1 MRGARLRLP
10 SGMVRSGPVWS
21 KMDRKESLICGCE
34 TLGKVTFAMD
44 GVKVARGAGGN
55 KAPDKRG
62 NATGWS
68 EGAARRNRDFLMS
81 VDGDALADPTQGEPY
96 ALSLTFGRD
105 EFVSPLRL
113 KVARETFFKRLR
125 RLGMI
130 RLHWLVE
137 FQRDGT
143 PHLHMLVYM
152 PWDALAERVAGAIRQ
167 AWLEVSAFSG
177 SAVSGQYVVP
187 VGHLTGWKQYLAK
200 HGIRGVRHYQRQ
212 MPAGWE
218 APGRM
223 WGKLGEW
230 PTWSAALEVDD
241 NTFFR
246 FRRAL
251 RSYRIATAR
260 QELLTAKPCDRS
272 AKRKSLSHARRCLF
286 DPREGGSRRTAM
298 RGSCIWMPR
307 KLSCVIL
314 ENLALE
320 PDANVRAWEDR
331 ETPPPL

>member
-1 MRGARLRLP
+1 
-10 SGMVRSGPVWS
+10 
-21 KMDRKESLICGCE
+21 
-34 TLGKVTFAMD
+34 MD

-96 ALSLTFGRD
+96 ALSLTVGR
-105 EFVSPLRL
+105 EEIVSPVQLRQS
-113 KVARETFFKRLR
+113 RERYFDRLR
-125 RLGMI
+125 YMGMI

-152 PWDALAERVAGAIRQ
+152 PWDALAERVAGAIRD
-167 AWLEVSAFSG
+167 AWLQVSAFSG

-260 QELLTAKPCDRS
+260 QELLTAKPCYRS

-320 PDANVRAWEDR
+320 PDANVRSWEDR

>member
-1 MRGARLRLP
+1 M
-10 SGMVRSGPVWS
+10 
-21 KMDRKESLICGCE
+21 
-34 TLGKVTFAMD
+34 GKVTFAMD
-44 GVKVARGAGGN
+44 GVKASRGAGGN

-62 NATGWS
+62 KATGWS

-81 VDGDALADPTQGEPY
+81 VDGDALADRAQGEPY

-105 EFVSPLRL
+105 EIVSPARL
-113 KVARETFFKRLR
+113 KQTRERFFDRLR
-125 RLGMI
+125 YLGMI

-152 PWDALAERVAGAIRQ
+152 PWDALEERVAGAIRE
-167 AWLEVSAFSG
+167 AWLHASAFSG
-177 SAVSGQYVVP
+177 SAVSGQHVVP
-187 VGHLTGWKQYLAK
+187 VGHLKGWKQYLAK
-200 HGIRGVRHYQRQ
+200 HGIRGVRHYQRM

-251 RSYRIATAR
+251 RAYRIATAR
-260 QELLTAKPCDRS
+260 QELLTAKPCDLS
-272 AKRKSLSHARRCLF
+272 AKRKSLSHARRCLH
-286 DPREGGSRRTAM
+286 DPRDGGSRRTAM

-307 KLSCVIL
+307 ALSIRVMQ
-314 ENLALE
+314 NLATL
-320 PDANVRAWEDR
+320 PGARVRDWEDR
-331 ETPPPL
+331 DTPPPL

>member
-1 MRGARLRLP
+1 
-10 SGMVRSGPVWS
+10 
-21 KMDRKESLICGCE
+21 
-34 TLGKVTFAMD
+34 MD

-55 KAPDKRG
+55 KAPEKRG
-62 NATGWS
+62 KATGWS
-68 EGAARRNRDFLMS
+68 EGSARRNRDFLMS
-81 VDGDALADPTQGEPY
+81 VDGDALADVSQGEPY
-96 ALSLTFGRD
+96 ALSLTFGRA
-105 EFVSPLRL
+105 EIVSPAGL
-113 KVARETFFKRLR
+113 KRAREAFFDRLR
-125 RLGMI
+125 RMGMV

-152 PWDALAERVAGAIRQ
+152 PWDALGERVAGAIRH

-177 SAVSGQYVVP
+177 SALTGQHVVP

-212 MPAGWE
+212 MPEGWE

-223 WGKLGEW
+223 WGKLGDW
-230 PTWSAALEVDD
+230 PTWTAALEVDD
-241 NTFFR
+241 ATFFR

-251 RSYRIATAR
+251 RSYRIAIAR
-260 QELLTAKPCDRS
+260 QELLSSAPSDR
-272 AKRKSLSHARRCLF
+272 AARTKSLSHARRCLF
-286 DPREGGSRRTAM
+286 DPRDNGSRRTAM

-307 KLSCVIL
+307 NLSGRIL
-314 ENLALE
+314 ENLASL
-320 PDANVRAWEDR
+320 PGAQVRDWEQR